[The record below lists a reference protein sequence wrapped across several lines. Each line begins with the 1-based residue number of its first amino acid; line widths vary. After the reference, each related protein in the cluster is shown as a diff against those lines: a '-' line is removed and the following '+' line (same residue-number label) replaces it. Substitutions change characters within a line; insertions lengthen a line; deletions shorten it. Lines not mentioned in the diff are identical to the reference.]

1 MTKTIEQTVNMLEM
15 LPAQEQNLAIE
26 LVKRLVLA
34 WDPDFTKLTPDERI
48 RLETAEHGEYIDAEN
63 INWDN

>member
-15 LPAQEQNLAIE
+15 LPAQEQNLAME

-34 WDPDFTKLTPDERI
+34 WDPDFTKLTSDERI
-48 RLETAEHGEYIDAEN
+48 RLETAECGEYIDAEK
-63 INWDN
+63 IN

>member
-1 MTKTIEQTVNMLEM
+1 MNFL
-15 LPAQEQNLAIE
+15 NLAME

-34 WDPDFTKLTPDERI
+34 WDPDFTKLTSDERI
-48 RLETAEHGEYIDAEN
+48 RLETAECGEYIDAEN

>member
-1 MTKTIEQTVNMLEM
+1 MNFL
-15 LPAQEQNLAIE
+15 NLAME

-34 WDPDFTKLTPDERI
+34 WDPDFTKLTSDERI
-48 RLETAEHGEYIDAEN
+48 RLETAEYGEYIDAEN